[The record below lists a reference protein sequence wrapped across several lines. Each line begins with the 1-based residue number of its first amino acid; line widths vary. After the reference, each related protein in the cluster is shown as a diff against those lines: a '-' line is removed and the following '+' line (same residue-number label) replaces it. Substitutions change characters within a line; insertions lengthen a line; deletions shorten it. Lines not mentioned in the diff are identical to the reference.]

1 MWINVIS
8 LGIMYLL
15 LQQIKTIW
23 CCDYEICKNYSNQSF
38 LIVSPGN
45 NRQEI
50 PPPAPP
56 PEPQQEEPRQEQNVC
71 LNFFVLLTKTLS
83 HLKAGISLLGTSI
96 GQPDCSWAFQPS
108 YSTNIWIY
116 LFSYSGSKYTPRRCN
131 W

>member
-23 CCDYEICKNYSNQSF
+23 CCDYKICKNYSNQSF

-45 NRQEI
+45 NRQEM
-50 PPPAPP
+50 PPPAPA

-71 LNFFVLLTKTLS
+71 LNVSVLLKKNTQSPK
-83 HLKAGISLLGTSI
+83 GR
-96 GQPDCSWAFQPS
+96 
-108 YSTNIWIY
+108 N
-116 LFSYSGSKYTPRRCN
+116 
-131 W
+131 